1 MPKRGSDA
9 NTRIFFDELVSIA
22 ASRLKA
28 TGVIR
33 LEDRWAHIRSPSE
46 PIIGSAHTKFPNGG
60 SWSWFVSPK
69 SSRRAKKLRF
79 VDGALFLL
87 VVPLSDRTVIL

>member
-1 MPKRGSDA
+1 MPKRGSGA
-9 NTRIFFDELVSIA
+9 NTRIFFDELVSLA

-46 PIIGSAHTKFPNGG
+46 PIIGSAHTKYPTAARRPG
-60 SWSWFVSPK
+60 SSPQNPAEGPK
-69 SSRRAKKLRF
+69 SFGSSMVHYF
-79 VDGALFLL
+79 FSLFLS
-87 VVPLSDRTVIL
+87 PTAR

>member
-33 LEDRWAHIRSPSE
+33 PEDQHALIPLGSKQTHRRRSHRFQKRRLVVL
-46 PIIGSAHTKFPNGG
+46 ARL
-60 SWSWFVSPK
+60 PK
-69 SSRRAKKLRF
+69 SGRRAKKLWL

>member
-33 LEDRWAHIRSPSE
+33 PEDQHALIPFGEQTNSSASLAPFSKTAARGPSS
-46 PIIGSAHTKFPNGG
+46 SAQNPAEG
-60 SWSWFVSPK
+60 PK
-69 SSRRAKKLRF
+69 SFGSSMVHCF
-79 VDGALFLL
+79 FSLFLS
-87 VVPLSDRTVIL
+87 PTAR

>member
-33 LEDRWAHIRSPSE
+33 LEDRWAHIR
-46 PIIGSAHTKFPNGG
+46 
-60 SWSWFVSPK
+60 
-69 SSRRAKKLRF
+69 
-79 VDGALFLL
+79 
-87 VVPLSDRTVIL
+87 

>member
-33 LEDRWAHIRSPSE
+33 LEDQRAVIPL
-46 PIIGSAHTKFPNGG
+46 GSKPTHRTSLLPFSKTAARG
-60 SWSWFVSPK
+60 SQTSSCAQNPAEGPK
-69 SSRRAKKLRF
+69 SF
-79 VDGALFLL
+79 GCVDGGFFSLFLS
-87 VVPLSDRTVIL
+87 PTAR